1 MAMSTP
7 RFFGVS
13 ARVSRIALRMLA
25 RLHDVRGAQL
35 PRRFHLAVV
44 LDDGD
49 DFAAGQRGDVQ
60 NHQPQRAAAD
70 DGDDIAGMRVANLQ
84 SHARRRPAAQ

>member
-7 RFFGVS
+7 RFFGRER
-13 ARVSRIALRMLA
+13 ACFANGLA
-25 RLHDVRGAQL
+25 NAGGLHHVGRAQL

-49 DFAAGQRGDVQ
+49 HFAAGQRGDVE

-70 DGDDIAGMRVANLQ
+70 DGDGIAGMRDASLQ
-84 SHARRRPAAQ
+84 SRARRRPAAR